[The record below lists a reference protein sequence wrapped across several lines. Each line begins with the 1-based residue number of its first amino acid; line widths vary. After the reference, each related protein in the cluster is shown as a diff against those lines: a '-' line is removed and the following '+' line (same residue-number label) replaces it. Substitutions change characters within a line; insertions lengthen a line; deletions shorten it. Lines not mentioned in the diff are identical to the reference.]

1 MGEHPCLP
9 EGEIADELLDLLP
22 RLLQRIRAD
31 IPREIDPE
39 LVQPEWRDI
48 SELRATTGQ
57 VRLLRVLIAAQRC
70 TMQKLAEQLDV
81 APPTVT
87 AMVKRLLSQGFVE
100 RLHDEE
106 DWRMVWI
113 LPTERGQRA
122 VAMYDQL
129 RRASLQRRLA
139 HLTQEEQAQ
148 LRVSLPILRHLIE
161 VES

>member
-1 MGEHPCLP
+1 MAERPCPP
-9 EGEIADELLDLLP
+9 EGNIADELLDLLP

-31 IPREIDPE
+31 IPHETDVE
-39 LVQPEWRDI
+39 QVQPEWRDI

-57 VRLLRVLIAAQRC
+57 VRLLRILIASQRC

-100 RLHDEE
+100 RLRDEE

-122 VAMYDQL
+122 VTLYDQL

-139 HLTQEEQAQ
+139 QLTQEEQEH
-148 LRVSLPILRHLIE
+148 LRAALPVLRRLIE
-161 VES
+161 VAP